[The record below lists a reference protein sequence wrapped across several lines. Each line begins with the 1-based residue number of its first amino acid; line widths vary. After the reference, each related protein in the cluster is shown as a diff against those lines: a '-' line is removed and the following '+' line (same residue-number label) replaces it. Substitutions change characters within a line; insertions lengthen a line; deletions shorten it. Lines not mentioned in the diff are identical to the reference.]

1 MSGNP
6 GDIDI
11 FSSNHNNMANERA
24 QESMEDVLLEIFDD
38 TNVLRDQIDHLDECL
53 ASMLDIETSS
63 SIPDDVHV
71 YSTDSTT
78 TGLEHDSILLD
89 DVETH
94 VTINEVLGVPGADFQ
109 LPDIGVLA
117 PFLSSY
123 CNLKTFILL
132 TL

>member
-53 ASMLDIETSS
+53 LSMLVIETSL
-63 SIPDDVHV
+63 SITDDVNV
-71 YSTDSTT
+71 FQLI
-78 TGLEHDSILLD
+78 LEHLDVSIML
-89 DVETH
+89 H
-94 VTINEVLGVPGADFQ
+94 
-109 LPDIGVLA
+109 
-117 PFLSSY
+117 FLTTMKHTSQPMKFLVFVVMISI
-123 CNLKTFILL
+123 CQTSACSHHSFLRIAT
-132 TL
+132 